1 MAALLP
7 ILLLIVLMYFLLIR
21 PQQRRMREQQALLS
35 AVREGDEV
43 LTSAGIYGFI
53 TAMEGDIV
61 WVEIAEGVEVR
72 VAKGAIARRI
82 TPAADTTATTDT
94 AHADTSEEDAAPEE
108 AEADGGAG
116 PVGGDGSPRRAD
128 DEN

>member
-21 PQQRRMREQQALLS
+21 PQQKRMRDQQQMLS
-35 AVREGDEV
+35 AVEEGDEV
-43 LTSAGIYGFI
+43 LTTAGVYGFI
-53 TAMEGDIV
+53 TAMEGDVV

-82 TPAADTTATTDT
+82 APAPDATD
-94 AHADTSEEDAAPEE
+94 AVDAPVDDAEPEPDAAPEV
-108 AEADGGAG
+108 AEGTETTR
-116 PVGGDGSPRRAD
+116 PND
-128 DEN
+128 DEH

>member
-21 PQQRRMREQQALLS
+21 PQQKRMRDQQAMLS
-35 AVREGDEV
+35 KVEEGDEV
-43 LTSAGIYGFI
+43 LTTAGVYGFI
-53 TAMEGDIV
+53 TAMEGDVV

-82 TPAADTTATTDT
+82 VPSADAPAEAPAT
-94 AHADTSEEDAAPEE
+94 EEASSTDAAPEITE
-108 AEADGGAG
+108 
-116 PVGGDGSPRRAD
+116 GSDTARPND
-128 DEN
+128 DEQ

>member
-21 PQQRRMREQQALLS
+21 PQQKRMRDQQQMLS
-35 AVREGDEV
+35 AVEEGDEV
-43 LTSAGIYGFI
+43 LTTAGVYGFI
-53 TAMEGDIV
+53 TAMEGDVV

-82 TPAADTTATTDT
+82 ASAPDATD
-94 AHADTSEEDAAPEE
+94 AVDVPVDDAEPEPDAAPEV
-108 AEADGGAG
+108 AEGTDTTR
-116 PVGGDGSPRRAD
+116 PND
-128 DEN
+128 DEH